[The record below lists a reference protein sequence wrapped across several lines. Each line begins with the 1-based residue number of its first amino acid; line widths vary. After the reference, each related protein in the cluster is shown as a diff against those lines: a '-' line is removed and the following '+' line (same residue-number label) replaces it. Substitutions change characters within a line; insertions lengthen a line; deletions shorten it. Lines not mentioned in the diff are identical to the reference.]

1 MFVWI
6 FITMMVLDIIYC
18 KGGVIMKHDE
28 KDLKKG
34 KAEEAQVNRE
44 VSQKEM
50 EKVTGGYRAGNF
62 TVRKPRS

>member
-1 MFVWI
+1 MFVKI
-6 FITMMVLDIIYC
+6 FITIEVLDINHC

-50 EKVTGGYRAGNF
+50 EKVTGGYRAGSF

>member
-28 KDLKKG
+28 KDLKNG
-34 KAEEAQVNRE
+34 K
-44 VSQKEM
+44 
-50 EKVTGGYRAGNF
+50 GYRWIPG
-62 TVRKPRS
+62 RKFYST